1 MADIQNLIDQLDSLV
16 SQNSAVTGTIEN
28 LGQLRDLVNQISSQ
42 GTAGLSTAQQS
53 KLRTAQAIIK
63 STAGSVAGYSKS
75 AASAAASNNNL
86 TSTVTK
92 LAGGA
97 GLAALGIGALGLADS
112 LDKTAFKALGVQNAF
127 NKLGIGTATSFQEAF
142 IGMYDQGVVPI
153 LNQAEESFGTIFGE
167 LQVKSADAT
176 QNLGF
181 DLRNAADDTAAL
193 ADKLGRGLGA
203 ATNSLRF
210 FAGGLEG
217 RIQVTKDF
225 GESISSLMP
234 VLFIMGEKLDQTS
247 LRQIATF
254 KNALNL
260 SGEELEAIGRRASGF
275 GTDVSTEL
283 MKVERTALA
292 LANATGIEKKV
303 IGSALTDLRA
313 DFMTFGDVSTAE
325 LGKVAARAI
334 SLGVDIS
341 KLKGIATTFDDFE
354 KSADSVAV
362 LSQALG
368 VNIDAF
374 KLFETEDPTERLMM
388 IRDAFAE
395 AGQDI
400 TQMNRRQRTLLQNL
414 GIDPEVM
421 LPSLGTQTGAG
432 AERAASIRE
441 GAAGLD
447 MSALE
452 ASFNEFNLK
461 NAASAEKYFEQVASL
476 TTRNVEGI
484 QKQFQN
490 AAQNLV
496 LSKENRAAL
505 TESFGSISKIPDLAN
520 DAFSGISLQTG
531 KVSKEAIDAIQSTQ
545 NKFNTMFRDGVKSAV
560 KTGLESSTKAVNTLV
575 GEEVISAED
584 LTVKPPAKATTVS
597 PATKQPQTVDTQRQT
612 QQPPQE
618 IAITMP
624 VVLQLDGVE
633 LGTGIANA
641 KLPGGLLGQQL
652 DNLNLKIPGQI
663 SPNTSNL

>member
-142 IGMYDQGVVPI
+142 TGMYDQGVVPI

-167 LQVKSADAT
+167 LQVASGDAT
-176 QNLGF
+176 KNLGI
-181 DLRNAADDTAAL
+181 DLRAAADETAAL
-193 ADKLGRGLGA
+193 ADKLGRGLDVG
-203 ATNSLRF
+203 TNSLRF

-217 RIQVTKDF
+217 VKEVTKDF
-225 GESISSLMP
+225 GESIGSLMP

-260 SGEELEAIGRRASGF
+260 SGEELEAIGKRASGF

-292 LANATGIEKKV
+292 LADATGIDRKV
-303 IGSALTDLRA
+303 IGSALADLRS

-432 AERAASIRE
+432 ADRAASIRE
-441 GAAGLD
+441 GAASLD
-447 MSALE
+447 ISAIE

-484 QKQFQN
+484 SKQIENVFQN
-490 AAQNLV
+490 SV
-496 LSKENRAAL
+496 LSRGNREAL
-505 TESFGSISKIPDLAN
+505 TKGMASVSKLPDILN
-520 DAFSGISLQTG
+520 DAVSGIPLQTG
-531 KVSKEAIDAIQSTQ
+531 RVSKAAIDAIQSTQ
-545 NKFNTMFRDGVKSAV
+545 NKFNIMFKDAVEAGVSTSFKL
-560 KTGLESSTKAVNTLV
+560 GTKAVNTFA
-575 GEEVISAED
+575 GKEVISAED
-584 LTVKPPAKATTVS
+584 LTVKPPSKTTAVS
-597 PATKQPQTVDTQRQT
+597 PASAQIPKLVPLPV